1 MPLLLEAS
9 SLAALPL
16 CRRKWIDFLPLHENL
31 CIVGD
36 RGIVAQSDVERIVR
50 TLGDE
55 LLDGDGLPDL
65 RKLLAMLRD
74 GRVAERL
81 PEGYGPEEQSL
92 RDWHEEMYTLSRTDR
107 ALLLLLERAC
117 GNDMERSAR
126 DDSNRPPKD
135 ARGAR
140 PGWFTAV
147 LAMIA
152 QGARAR
158 SARASTP
165 VRRRPGDAVRRA
177 KTASATAAPK
187 VSRTSRPSK
196 QPELPKRA
204 AAVAQPRIYTH
215 THIYIYIHTYI
226 HI

>member
-1 MPLLLEAS
+1 M
-9 SLAALPL
+9 
-16 CRRKWIDFLPLHENL
+16 CRRKWIDFLPLYENL
-31 CIVGD
+31 CIEGD
-36 RGIVAQSDVERIVR
+36 RGIVAQSDVERVVW
-50 TLGDE
+50 TLGDG

-65 RKLLAMLRD
+65 RKLLPMLRD

-135 ARGAR
+135 AGGAR

-165 VRRRPGDAVRRA
+165 VRCRPGDASRMHVRVCMTRISVIYSRLNCASARRA
-177 KTASATAAPK
+177 AST
-187 VSRTSRPSK
+187 
-196 QPELPKRA
+196 
-204 AAVAQPRIYTH
+204 VAR
-215 THIYIYIHTYI
+215 
-226 HI
+226 